1 MGCQECIDGNVEVQ
15 LEAGLLLEGI
25 NSITSERLSEEG
37 IDCIQQLAL
46 CDYVEIQRKTKFP
59 IDIVRDW
66 KDQAIF
72 YMLTA
77 DVIIHDDTK
86 KRISSM
92 ISLTENSEYVL
103 SLH

>member
-46 CDYVEIQRKTKFP
+46 CDYVEIQRKT
-59 IDIVRDW
+59 
-66 KDQAIF
+66 
-72 YMLTA
+72 
-77 DVIIHDDTK
+77 
-86 KRISSM
+86 
-92 ISLTENSEYVL
+92 
-103 SLH
+103 